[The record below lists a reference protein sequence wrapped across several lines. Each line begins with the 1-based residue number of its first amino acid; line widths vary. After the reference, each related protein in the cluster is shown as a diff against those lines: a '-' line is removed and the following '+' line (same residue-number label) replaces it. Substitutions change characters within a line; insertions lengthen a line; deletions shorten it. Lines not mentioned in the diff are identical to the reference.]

1 MQPQR
6 KHARNSIVSNA
17 ATRGRLHNN
26 IIQWRQHAGTR
37 TAATKPAP
45 ATKSLV
51 SARVENLILGVV
63 ACLTIVIAVRSGLA
77 AAAVDMIAHA
87 VGAR

>member
-26 IIQWRQHAGTR
+26 IIQWRKQAGTR
-37 TAATKPAP
+37 AAVSKPTPVTKP
-45 ATKSLV
+45 LV
-51 SARVENLILGVV
+51 SARLENLILGVV
-63 ACLTIVIAVRSGLA
+63 ACLTIVIAVRSGLVA
-77 AAAVDMIAHA
+77 AGVDMIAHA
-87 VGAR
+87 VGVR